1 MKKESKRYFIRVQ
14 KILVEVTGEVYTAY
28 YEMERKEKYLLE
40 RDKSHG
46 LLYYDGWD
54 TETSNGVDFIKDNKV
69 NVEEDAIKNLLPD
82 IWSYAEK
89 IGDKYHICQLI
100 ADGKTEKEIAEI
112 CKVTQQTVN
121 ETKLRLFKKLKK
133 IIEKNL

>member
-1 MKKESKRYFIRVQ
+1 MLIMIVPY
-14 KILVEVTGEVYTAY
+14 
-28 YEMERKEKYLLE
+28 
-40 RDKSHG
+40 
-46 LLYYDGWD
+46 
-54 TETSNGVDFIKDNKV
+54 GVDFIKDNKV

-112 CKVTQQTVN
+112 CKITQQTVN

>member
-1 MKKESKRYFIRVQ
+1 MIVPY
-14 KILVEVTGEVYTAY
+14 
-28 YEMERKEKYLLE
+28 
-40 RDKSHG
+40 
-46 LLYYDGWD
+46 
-54 TETSNGVDFIKDNKV
+54 GVDFIKDNKV

-112 CKVTQQTVN
+112 CKITQQTVN

-133 IIEKNL
+133 IIEKKSLKILKKCLLNSLFFRLISEGVI

>member
-1 MKKESKRYFIRVQ
+1 MKTESKRYFIRVQ

-40 RDKSHG
+40 RDNDHS

-54 TETSNGVDFIKDNKV
+54 TETSNGVDFIKDNKT
-69 NVEEDAIKNLLPD
+69 NVEEEAIKNLLPD
-82 IWSYAEK
+82 IWSYVEK
-89 IGDKYHICQLI
+89 IGDKYCICQLI
-100 ADGKTEKEIAEI
+100 ASGKTEKEIAEI

>member
-1 MKKESKRYFIRVQ
+1 MKAESKRYFIRVQ

-54 TETSNGVDFIKDNKV
+54 TETSNGVDFINKY
-69 NVEEDAIKNLLPD
+69 EENIRKTKNRIREIEGL
-82 IWSYAEK
+82 IQAAFKEK
-89 IGDKYHICQLI
+89 FPVPLQTLFSGAYPKNMKKNMRNNK
-100 ADGKTEKEIAEI
+100 KTEPFGNGI
-112 CKVTQQTVN
+112 
-121 ETKLRLFKKLKK
+121 
-133 IIEKNL
+133 

>member
-1 MKKESKRYFIRVQ
+1 MKAESKRYFIRVQ

-54 TETSNGVDFIKDNKV
+54 IETSNGVDFINKY
-69 NVEEDAIKNLLPD
+69 EENICKTKNL
-82 IWSYAEK
+82 IWKEK
-89 IGDKYHICQLI
+89 R
-100 ADGKTEKEIAEI
+100 E
-112 CKVTQQTVN
+112 
-121 ETKLRLFKKLKK
+121 
-133 IIEKNL
+133 

>member
-1 MKKESKRYFIRVQ
+1 M
-14 KILVEVTGEVYTAY
+14 
-28 YEMERKEKYLLE
+28 
-40 RDKSHG
+40 
-46 LLYYDGWD
+46 
-54 TETSNGVDFIKDNKV
+54 
-69 NVEEDAIKNLLPD
+69 EEDAIKNLLPD

-100 ADGKTEKEIAEI
+100 ADGKPEKEIAEI
-112 CKVTQQTVN
+112 YKVTQQTVN

>member
-1 MKKESKRYFIRVQ
+1 MKAESKRYFIRVQ

-40 RDKSHG
+40 RDKDHS

-54 TETSNGVDFIKDNKV
+54 TETSNGVDFIKDNKT
-69 NVEEDAIKNLLPD
+69 NVEEEAIKNLLPG

-100 ADGKTEKEIAEI
+100 ASGKTEKEIAEI

-121 ETKLRLFKKLKK
+121 ETKLRLLKS
-133 IIEKNL
+133 

>member
-1 MKKESKRYFIRVQ
+1 MKKERKKYFIKIQ
-14 KILVEVTGEVYTAY
+14 GILVEVTSEVYITY

-40 RDKSHG
+40 RDKDHS

-54 TETSNGVDFIKDNKV
+54 TETSNGVDFIKDNKT
-69 NVEEDAIKNLLPD
+69 NVEEEAIKNLLPD
-82 IWSYAEK
+82 IWSYVEK
-89 IGDKYHICQLI
+89 IGDKYCICQLI
-100 ADGKTEKEIAEI
+100 ASGKTEKEIAEI